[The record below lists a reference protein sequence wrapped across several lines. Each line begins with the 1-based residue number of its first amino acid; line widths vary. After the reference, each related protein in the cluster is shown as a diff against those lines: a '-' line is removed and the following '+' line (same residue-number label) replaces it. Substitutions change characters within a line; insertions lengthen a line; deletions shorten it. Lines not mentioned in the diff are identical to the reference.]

1 MDQKI
6 KTTKKKMWSNLNVTS
21 LATWF
26 TTVLV
31 TVLAGAMYMR
41 KPFHIYHEQ
50 MRQEHH
56 FLALPAWTYKIVWP
70 LLIALDVSSL
80 FLYFSYNYETCAQTY
95 YIVATAFA
103 LATLFGYMLWPIVF
117 VKWGSATGG
126 FLVLFWSFASAS
138 VVFGMMIASMLNTG
152 CPAVSTVYP
161 TGAIATAFWGVQIGE
176 TGPPGPKW
184 GRAQVEKMT

>member
-1 MDQKI
+1 MKWYLSKTMDQKI

-70 LLIALDVSSL
+70 FDCS
-80 FLYFSYNYETCAQTY
+80 
-95 YIVATAFA
+95 
-103 LATLFGYMLWPIVF
+103 
-117 VKWGSATGG
+117 
-126 FLVLFWSFASAS
+126 
-138 VVFGMMIASMLNTG
+138 
-152 CPAVSTVYP
+152 
-161 TGAIATAFWGVQIGE
+161 
-176 TGPPGPKW
+176 
-184 GRAQVEKMT
+184 